1 MESIFL
7 GLIWFNGLIF
17 RRYHIA
23 YFFSHIYWHEQVVT
37 LVVSMRLVW
46 LLGVRI
52 LEIEQ
57 GGVFEIFKQVDDMFV
72 QQMSDIRWY
81 QAGISIY
88 LSDF

>member
-1 MESIFL
+1 MRIFC
-7 GLIWFNGLIF
+7 
-17 RRYHIA
+17 
-23 YFFSHIYWHEQVVT
+23 SHLYLHEQFVS

-57 GGVFEIFKQVDDMFV
+57 GGVFEIFKQVDDMFI
-72 QQMSDIRWY
+72 QQISDTRWY